1 MFNPGDLRHR
11 ITLQSP
17 PTTQDSYGA
26 PTGDYTDVATIW
38 ANINPISGR
47 ELFAAEQFA
56 SEITHRV
63 RIRYR
68 AGVTSSMRVKYG
80 DRNFEIMYVINEYER
95 DRITQLMCKE
105 LV

>member
-1 MFNPGDLRHR
+1 MNPGELRHK
-11 ITLQSP
+11 ITLQKP
-17 PTTQDSYGA
+17 PEYGQA
-26 PTGDYTDVATIW
+26 EDAYTDVATVW

-56 SEITHRV
+56 SEITHKV

-68 AGVTSSMRVKYG
+68 NGITPSMRVKYG
-80 DRNFEIMYVINEYER
+80 TRTFEIMYVINEYER
-95 DRITQLMCKE
+95 DRIIQLMCKE

>member
-1 MFNPGDLRHR
+1 MNPGDLRHR
-11 ITLQSP
+11 ITLQSQ

-26 PTGDYTDVATIW
+26 PAGDYTDVATVW
-38 ANINPISGR
+38 ANINPIAGK
-47 ELFAAEQFA
+47 ELFAAEQFN

-68 AGVTSSMRVKYG
+68 SGVNPSMRVKYG
-80 DRNFEIMYVINEYER
+80 TRTFEIMYVINEYER
-95 DRITQLMCKE
+95 DNIIQLMCKE